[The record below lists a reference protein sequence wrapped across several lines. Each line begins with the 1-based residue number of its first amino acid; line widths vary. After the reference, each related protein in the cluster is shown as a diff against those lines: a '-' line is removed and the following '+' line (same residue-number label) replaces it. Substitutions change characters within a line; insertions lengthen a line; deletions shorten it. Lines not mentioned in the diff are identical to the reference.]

1 MLHIPLKALYMK
13 ELVIDLEA
21 EKNEIV
27 KRYRGLLRTSKATL
41 QKGDKRLIRKA
52 FEMALESHKDMR
64 RKSGEPYIYH
74 PIAVAQIAAEEIG
87 LGTTSIVCAL
97 LHDVVEDTD
106 VSLEDIERE
115 FGKKVAK
122 IIDGLTKI
130 SGVFDTN
137 SSLQAENFRKMLLTL
152 ADDVRV
158 ILIKLADRLH
168 NMRTME
174 FMPRDK
180 QLKLSSETVYLYAPL
195 AHRLGLYAIKSEL
208 EDLSMKYM
216 ERETYQ
222 FIKNKLN
229 EKKAEREKFIYDF
242 IKPVNKALECQ
253 GIQADIFGRP
263 KSIHS
268 IWNKMKKK
276 AIPFEEVYDLFA
288 IRIIIDSAP
297 DHEKSDCWKAYS
309 IITDLYRPNPDRLRD
324 WISSP
329 KVNGYES
336 LHTTVMG
343 PRGQWVEVQI
353 RTTRMN
359 EIAEKGFAA
368 HWKYK
373 ESSSDNGL
381 DQWVQKIREMLKNP
395 ESNALEFLDD
405 FKMNLFADEIFIF
418 TPKGALI
425 QLPYNATA
433 LDFAFEIHS
442 DVGAS
447 CIGAKVNHKLVPLN
461 TKLQNGDQVEIITSV
476 KQTPKE
482 DWLNF
487 VVTAKAKAK
496 IKSALKEEKRKI
508 AEDGKEILERKLK
521 SLKITYNSEN
531 IQKLSYY
538 FKLPSTQDLFYNVA
552 KGLIDLKDLKE
563 YQASEKIIETRP
575 QERID
580 LEQVQN
586 LVRKAKDSDLLLI
599 GEDMQKIDY
608 KLASCCNPI
617 PGDDVFGFIT
627 VNEGIKI
634 HRTNCPNAAKLMANY
649 GYRIVKARWTNQH
662 ELAFLTGL
670 RITGIDD
677 VGLINQLTTVI
688 SNDFKV
694 NMRSIT
700 VDSDNGIFE
709 GTIMVY
715 VNDTEHLDNLIK
727 KLKQVK
733 GVTGVTRFDSA
744 APLEKAS

>member
-1 MLHIPLKALYMK
+1 MDPDIEKS
-13 ELVIDLEA
+13 ELL
-21 EKNEIV
+21 
-27 KRYRGLLRTSKATL
+27 KRYRTLLRACKSTL
-41 QKGDKRLIRKA
+41 QKGDKRMIRKA
-52 FEMALESHKDMR
+52 FEVAVESHKDMR

-97 LHDVVEDTD
+97 LHDVVEDT
-106 VSLEDIERE
+106 SMTLEDIDRE
-115 FGKKVAK
+115 FGKKVAM

-195 AHRLGLYAIKSEL
+195 AHRLGLYTIKSEL

-222 FIKNKLN
+222 FIKKKLN
-229 EKKAEREKFIYDF
+229 EKKAEREKFISDF
-242 IKPVNKALECQ
+242 IEPVKKVLTDQ
-253 GIQADIFGRP
+253 GLDSDIFGRP

-276 AIPFEEVYDLFA
+276 AVPFEEVYDLFA
-288 IRIIIDSAP
+288 IRILLDSSLEN
-297 DHEKSDCWKAYS
+297 EKADCWKAYS
-309 IITDLYRPNPDRLRD
+309 IVTDLYRPNPDRLRD

-329 KVNGYES
+329 KANGYES

-343 PRGQWVEVQI
+343 PKGQWVEVQI
-353 RTTRMN
+353 RTKRMN

-373 ESSSDNGL
+373 ESSTDSGL
-381 DQWVQKIREMLKNP
+381 DQWVQKVRDMLKNP
-395 ESNALEFLDD
+395 ESNALDFLDD
-405 FKMNLFADEIFIF
+405 FKMNLFSDEIFIF

-425 QLPYNATA
+425 QLPQNATA

-442 DVGAS
+442 DIGAS

-461 TKLQNGDQVEIITSV
+461 HRLHNGDQVEIITSG
-476 KQTPKE
+476 KQSPKE
-482 DWLNF
+482 DWLNI

-496 IKSALKEEKRKI
+496 IKSALKEEKRKV

-521 SLKITYNSEN
+521 SLKITYNTEN
-531 IQKLSYY
+531 IQKLSYF
-538 FKLPSTQDLFYNVA
+538 FKLPATQDLFYDVA
-552 KGLIDLKDLKE
+552 KGNIDMKDLKE
-563 YQASEKIIETRP
+563 YQASEKIVENKPQDKIEN
-575 QERID
+575 
-580 LEQVQN
+580 EQVQS
-586 LVRKAKDSDLLLI
+586 LLRSIKAKDSDMLLI

-608 KLASCCNPI
+608 KLANCCNPI
-617 PGDDVFGFIT
+617 PGDDVFGFVT
-627 VNEGIKI
+627 VGDGIKI

-649 GYRIVKARWTNQH
+649 GYRIVKARWTNQQ

-677 VGLINQLTTVI
+677 VGLINKLTTVI

-709 GTIMVY
+709 GSIMVY
-715 VNDTEHLDNLIK
+715 VNDTEHLENLIR
-727 KLKQVK
+727 KLKTVK
-733 GVTGVTRFDSA
+733 GITGVNRFDSVI
-744 APLEKAS
+744 EKAS

>member
-1 MLHIPLKALYMK
+1 MK
-13 ELVIDLEA
+13 EIVIDLET
-21 EKNEIV
+21 EKKEIL
-27 KRYRGLLRTSKATL
+27 KRYRALLRACKSTM
-41 QKGDKRLIRKA
+41 QKGDKRMIRRA
-52 FEMALESHKDMR
+52 FDMALESHKDMR

-97 LHDVVEDTD
+97 LHDVVEDTS
-106 VSLEDIERE
+106 VTLEDIERD
-115 FGKKVAK
+115 FGKKAAM

-216 ERETYQ
+216 EHETYQ
-222 FIKNKLN
+222 FIKRKLS
-229 EKKAEREKFIYDF
+229 EKKTEREKFVNDF
-242 IKPVNKALECQ
+242 ITPVHEVLEQQ
-253 GIQADIFGRP
+253 GLHADLFGRP

-268 IWNKMKKK
+268 IWNKMKNK

-288 IRIIIDSAP
+288 IRIILHSTP
-297 DHEKSDCWKAYS
+297 ESEKADCWKAYS
-309 IITDLYRPNPDRLRD
+309 IVTDLYHPNPDRLRD
-324 WISSP
+324 WVSSP
-329 KVNGYES
+329 KANGYES

-373 ESSSDNGL
+373 ESSSDSGL
-381 DQWVQKIREMLKNP
+381 DLWIQKVRELLKNP
-395 ESNALEFLDD
+395 ESNALDFLDD
-405 FKMNLFADEIFIF
+405 FKMNLFSDEIFIF

-425 QLPYNATA
+425 QLPLTATA

-442 DVGAS
+442 DVGAH
-447 CIGAKVNHKLVPLN
+447 CIGAKVNHKLVPLSHS
-461 TKLQNGDQVEIITSV
+461 LQNGDQVEIITSN

-487 VVTAKAKAK
+487 VVTAKAKSK
-496 IKSALKEEKRKI
+496 IKSALKEEKRKV

-521 SLKITYNSEN
+521 SLKVTYNSDN
-531 IQKLSYY
+531 IHKITYY
-538 FKLPSTQDLFYNVA
+538 FKLQATQDLFYNVA
-552 KGLIDLKDLKE
+552 KGMIDLKDLKE
-563 YQASEKIIETRP
+563 FVASEKVIENRSP
-575 QERID
+575 EKIEVD
-580 LEQVQN
+580 QVHG
-586 LVRKAKDSDLLLI
+586 LIKGVKAKDSDMLLI

-608 KLASCCNPI
+608 KLSSCCNPI
-617 PGDDVFGFIT
+617 PGDDVFGFVT
-627 VNEGIKI
+627 VSEGIKI
-634 HRTNCPNAAKLMANY
+634 HRTNCPNAAKLMASY
-649 GYRIVKARWTNQH
+649 GYRVVKAKWTQQQ

-677 VGLINQLTTVI
+677 VGLINQITTVI

-700 VDSDNGIFE
+700 VDSDGGIFE
-709 GTIMVY
+709 GSIMVY
-715 VNDTEHLDNLIK
+715 VNDKNHLDNLIK
-727 KLKQVK
+727 RLKQVK
-733 GVTGVTRFDSA
+733 GVTNVNRFDSQI
-744 APLEKAS
+744 EKAS

>member
-1 MLHIPLKALYMK
+1 MK
-13 ELVIDLEA
+13 ELVIDLEV
-21 EKNEIV
+21 EKNEIL
-27 KRYRGLLRTSKATL
+27 KRYRALLRASKSTL
-41 QKGDKRLIRKA
+41 QKGDKRMIRKA
-52 FEMALESHKDMR
+52 FDMALESHKDMR

-106 VSLEDIERE
+106 LTLDDIERE

-229 EKKAEREKFIYDF
+229 EKKAEREKFIRDF
-242 IKPVNKALECQ
+242 IEPVKKVLESQ
-253 GIQADIFGRP
+253 DLVADLFGRP

-276 AIPFEEVYDLFA
+276 SIPFEEVYDLFA
-288 IRIIIDSAP
+288 IRIILDSTP
-297 DHEKSDCWKAYS
+297 ENEKADCWKAYS
-309 IITDLYRPNPDRLRD
+309 IVTDLYRPNPDRLRD

-329 KVNGYES
+329 KANGYES

-353 RTTRMN
+353 RTKRMN

-373 ESSSDNGL
+373 ESSTDSGL
-381 DQWVQKIREMLKNP
+381 DQWVQKVRDMLKNP
-395 ESNALEFLDD
+395 DANALEFLDD
-405 FKMNLFADEIFIF
+405 FKMNLFSDEIFIF

-425 QLPYNATA
+425 QLPLNATA
-433 LDFAFEIHS
+433 LDFAFEIHT

-447 CIGAKVNHKLVPLN
+447 CIGAKVNHKLVPLSY
-461 TKLQNGDQVEIITSV
+461 KLQNGDQVEIITSS

-531 IQKLSYY
+531 IHKLSYY

-552 KGLIDLKDLKE
+552 KGIIDMKDLKE
-563 YQASEKIIETRP
+563 YQVSEKVIENKP
-575 QERID
+575 QDKIEID
-580 LEQVQN
+580 QVQSLLRN
-586 LVRKAKDSDLLLI
+586 IKVKDSDMLLI

-608 KLASCCNPI
+608 KLANCCNPI
-617 PGDDVFGFIT
+617 PGDDVFGFVT
-627 VNEGIKI
+627 VSDGIKI
-634 HRTNCPNAAKLMANY
+634 HRTNCPNAAKLMSNY
-649 GYRIVKARWTNQH
+649 GYRIVKARWTNQQ

-677 VGLINQLTTVI
+677 VGLINKLTSVI
-688 SNDFKV
+688 STDFKV

-709 GTIMVY
+709 GSIMVY
-715 VNDTEHLDNLIK
+715 VNDTEHLDNLIRR
-727 KLKQVK
+727 LKTVN
-733 GVTGVTRFDSA
+733 GVTAVTRFDA
-744 APLEKAS
+744 AIEKAS

>member
-1 MLHIPLKALYMK
+1 MK
-13 ELVIDLEA
+13 DLVIDLEA
-21 EKNEIV
+21 EKTEIL
-27 KRYRGLLRTSKATL
+27 KRYRTLLRASKSTL
-41 QKGDKRLIRKA
+41 QKGDKRMIRKA
-52 FEMALESHKDMR
+52 FDMALESHKDMR

-106 VSLEDIERE
+106 VTLEDIELE

-229 EKKAEREKFIYDF
+229 EKKTEREKFIRDF
-242 IKPVNKALECQ
+242 IDPVNKIIEGQ
-253 GIQADIFGRP
+253 GLNAELFGRP

-276 AIPFEEVYDLFA
+276 SIPFEEVYDLFA
-288 IRIIIDSAP
+288 IRIILDSTP
-297 DHEKSDCWKAYS
+297 ENEKADCWKAYS
-309 IITDLYRPNPDRLRD
+309 IVTDLYRPNPDRLRD

-329 KVNGYES
+329 KANGYES

-353 RTTRMN
+353 RTKRMN

-373 ESSSDNGL
+373 ESSTDNGL
-381 DQWVQKIREMLKNP
+381 DNWVQKVRDMLKNP
-395 ESNALEFLDD
+395 DSNALDFLDD
-405 FKMNLFADEIFIF
+405 FKMNLFSDEIFIF

-425 QLPYNATA
+425 QLPLNATA
-433 LDFAFEIHS
+433 LDFAFEIHT

-447 CIGAKVNHKLVPLN
+447 CIGAKVNHKLVPLSY
-461 TKLQNGDQVEIITSV
+461 KLQNGDQVEIITSS
-476 KQTPKE
+476 KQAPKE

-496 IKSALKEEKRKI
+496 IKSALKEEKRKV
-508 AEDGKEILERKLK
+508 ADDGKEILERKLK

-531 IQKLSYY
+531 IHKLSYY

-552 KGLIDLKDLKE
+552 KGLIDMKDLKE
-563 YQASEKIIETRP
+563 YQASEKVIENKP
-575 QERID
+575 QDKIEA
-580 LEQVQN
+580 EQLQS
-586 LVRKAKDSDLLLI
+586 LVRNIKTKDSDVLLF
-599 GEDMQKIDY
+599 GEDLQKIDY
-608 KLASCCNPI
+608 KLANCCNPI
-617 PGDDVFGFIT
+617 PGDDVFGFVT
-627 VNEGIKI
+627 VSDGIKI

-649 GYRIVKARWTNQH
+649 GYRIVKARWTNQQ

-677 VGLINQLTTVI
+677 VGLINKLTTVI
-688 SNDFKV
+688 SQDFKV
-694 NMRSIT
+694 NIRSIT

-709 GTIMVY
+709 GSLMVY
-715 VNDTEHLDNLIK
+715 VNDTEHLDNLIRN
-727 KLKQVK
+727 LKMVK
-733 GVTGVTRFDSA
+733 GITGVTRYDSVV
-744 APLEKAS
+744 EKAS

>member
-1 MLHIPLKALYMK
+1 MK

-21 EKNEIV
+21 EKAEIL
-27 KRYRGLLRTSKATL
+27 KRYRALLRASKSTL
-41 QKGDKRLIRKA
+41 QKGDRNMIRRA
-52 FEMALESHKDMR
+52 FDLALESHAAMR

-106 VSLEDIERE
+106 VTLDDIERE
-115 FGKKVAK
+115 FGKKVTK

-180 QLKLSSETVYLYAPL
+180 QLKLSSETIYLYAPL

-216 ERETYQ
+216 EGETYR

-229 EKKAEREKFIYDF
+229 EKKAEREKFIRDF
-242 IKPVNKALECQ
+242 IDPIKKTLEGQ
-253 GIQADIFGRP
+253 GLHADVFGRP

-288 IRIIIDSAP
+288 IRIILDSTP
-297 DHEKSDCWKAYS
+297 ENEKAECWKAYS
-309 IITDLYRPNPDRLRD
+309 IVTDQYRPNPDRLRD

-329 KVNGYES
+329 KANGYES

-353 RTTRMN
+353 RTKRMN

-373 ESSSDNGL
+373 ESSTDSGL
-381 DQWVQKIREMLKNP
+381 DQWVQKVRDLLKNP
-395 ESNALEFLDD
+395 DSNALDFLDD
-405 FKMNLFADEIFIF
+405 FKMNLFSDEIFIF

-425 QLPYNATA
+425 QLPSSATA

-461 TKLQNGDQVEIITSV
+461 YKLQNGDQVEIITSG

-482 DWLNF
+482 DWLNI

-521 SLKITYNSEN
+521 SLKITYNSDN
-531 IQKLSYY
+531 IHKLSYY
-538 FKLPSTQDLFYNVA
+538 FKLASTQDLFYNVA
-552 KGLIDLKDLKE
+552 KGLIDLKDLKD
-563 YQASEKIIETRP
+563 YQASEKSVENKP
-575 QERID
+575 QDKID
-580 LEQVQN
+580 NDQVQSM
-586 LVRKAKDSDLLLI
+586 LRSIKTKDSDILLI
-599 GEDMQKIDY
+599 GEDLQKIDY
-608 KLASCCNPI
+608 KLSSCCNPI

-627 VNEGIKI
+627 VSEGIKI
-634 HRTNCPNAAKLMANY
+634 HRTNCPNATKLMSNY
-649 GYRIVKARWTNQH
+649 GYRIVKAKWTNQQ

-677 VGLINQLTTVI
+677 VGLINKLTTII

-694 NMRSIT
+694 NIRSIT
-700 VDSDNGIFE
+700 VDSDDGIFE
-709 GTIMVY
+709 GSIMVY

-727 KLKQVK
+727 RLKTVR
-733 GVTGVTRFDSA
+733 GITAVTRFDSA
-744 APLEKAS
+744 PSVEKAS

>member
-1 MLHIPLKALYMK
+1 MK
-13 ELVIDLEA
+13 ELVIDIEA
-21 EKNEIV
+21 EKNEIL
-27 KRYRGLLRTSKATL
+27 KRYRALLRASKSTL
-41 QKGDKRLIRKA
+41 QKGDKRMIRKA
-52 FEMALESHKDMR
+52 FDMALESHKDMR

-106 VSLEDIERE
+106 VTLDDIERE

-229 EKKAEREKFIYDF
+229 EKKAEREKFIRDF
-242 IKPVNKALECQ
+242 IEPVKKVIESQDLV
-253 GIQADIFGRP
+253 ADIFGRP

-276 AIPFEEVYDLFA
+276 SIPFEEVYDLFA
-288 IRIIIDSAP
+288 IRVILDSTP
-297 DHEKSDCWKAYS
+297 ENEKADCWKAYS
-309 IITDLYRPNPDRLRD
+309 IVTDLYRPNPDRLRD

-329 KVNGYES
+329 KANGYES

-373 ESSSDNGL
+373 ESTTDSGL
-381 DQWVQKIREMLKNP
+381 DQWVQKVRDMLKNP
-395 ESNALEFLDD
+395 DSNALEFLDD
-405 FKMNLFADEIFIF
+405 FKMNLFSDEIFIF

-425 QLPYNATA
+425 QLPLNATA
-433 LDFAFEIHS
+433 LDFAFEIHT

-447 CIGAKVNHKLVPLN
+447 CIGAKVNHKLVPLSY
-461 TKLQNGDQVEIITSV
+461 KLQNGDQVEIITSS
-476 KQTPKE
+476 KQVPKE
-482 DWLNF
+482 DWLSF

-496 IKSALKEEKRKI
+496 IKSALKEEKRKV

-521 SLKITYNSEN
+521 SLKITYNTEN
-531 IQKLSYY
+531 IQKLSYF
-538 FKLPSTQDLFYNVA
+538 FKLLSTQDLFYNVA
-552 KGLIDLKDLKE
+552 KGLIDMKDLKE
-563 YQASEKIIETRP
+563 YQASEKVIENKPQDKIET
-575 QERID
+575 
-580 LEQVQN
+580 EQVQS
-586 LVRKAKDSDLLLI
+586 LVRSLKAKDSDMLLI

-608 KLASCCNPI
+608 KLANCCNPI
-617 PGDDVFGFIT
+617 PGDDVFGFVT
-627 VNEGIKI
+627 VSDGIKI

-649 GYRIVKARWTNQH
+649 GYRIVKARWTNQQ

-677 VGLINQLTTVI
+677 VGLINKLTTVI

-709 GTIMVY
+709 GSIMVY
-715 VNDTEHLDNLIK
+715 VNDTQHLDNLIK
-727 KLKQVK
+727 KLKTVN
-733 GVTGVTRFDSA
+733 GVTGVTRFDTIID
-744 APLEKAS
+744 KAS

>member
-1 MLHIPLKALYMK
+1 M
-13 ELVIDLEA
+13 
-21 EKNEIV
+21 
-27 KRYRGLLRTSKATL
+27 
-41 QKGDKRLIRKA
+41 
-52 FEMALESHKDMR
+52 
-64 RKSGEPYIYH
+64 
-74 PIAVAQIAAEEIG
+74 
-87 LGTTSIVCAL
+87 
-97 LHDVVEDTD
+97 
-106 VSLEDIERE
+106 
-115 FGKKVAK
+115 

-195 AHRLGLYAIKSEL
+195 AHRLGLYTIKSEL

-222 FIKNKLN
+222 LIKVKLN
-229 EKKAEREKFIYDF
+229 EKKTEREKFIRDF
-242 IKPVNKALECQ
+242 IEPVKKVLSGQGLE
-253 GIQADIFGRP
+253 ADIFGRP

-268 IWNKMKKK
+268 IWSKMKKK
-276 AIPFEEVYDLFA
+276 GVPFEEVYDLFA
-288 IRIIIDSAP
+288 IRIILDSETET
-297 DHEKSDCWKAYS
+297 EKADCWKAYS
-309 IITDLYRPNPDRLRD
+309 IVTDLYRPNPDRLRD

-329 KVNGYES
+329 KANGYES

-353 RTTRMN
+353 RTKRMN

-373 ESSSDNGL
+373 ESSTDSGL
-381 DQWVQKIREMLKNP
+381 DQWVQKIRDMLKNP
-395 ESNALEFLDD
+395 ELNALDFMDD
-405 FKMNLFADEIFIF
+405 FKMNLFSDEIFIF

-425 QLPYNATA
+425 QLPLNATA
-433 LDFAFEIHS
+433 LDFAFEIHT

-461 TKLQNGDQVEIITSV
+461 HKLQNGDQVEIITSG

-482 DWLNF
+482 DWLNI

-496 IKSALKEEKRKI
+496 IKSALKEVKRKI

-531 IQKLSYY
+531 IHKLSYF
-538 FKLPSTQDLFYNVA
+538 FKLPTTQDLFFNIA
-552 KGLIDLKDLKE
+552 QGTLDMKDLKE
-563 YQASEKIIETRP
+563 YQASEKVIENKP
-575 QERID
+575 QDKIEA
-580 LEQVQN
+580 EQVQSLMRN
-586 LVRKAKDSDLLLI
+586 LKSKDSDMLLI

-608 KLASCCNPI
+608 KLANCCNPI

-627 VNEGIKI
+627 VSDGIKI
-634 HRTNCPNAAKLMANY
+634 HRTNCPNAAKLMASY
-649 GYRIVKARWTNQH
+649 GYRIVKARWTNQQ

-677 VGLINQLTTVI
+677 VGLINKLTTVI

-709 GTIMVY
+709 GSIMVY
-715 VNDTEHLDNLIK
+715 VNDTEHLDNLIRK
-727 KLKQVK
+727 IKTVK
-733 GVTGVTRFDSA
+733 GITGVNRFDS
-744 APLEKAS
+744 LIEKAS